1 MLENSPRP
9 FLQPLLVIII
19 PTSPQARG
27 PFQHTWGRDLSPP
40 YGVGNR
46 AWGPWKRIKLPSQ
59 LCFSTAPLAWGGPV
73 PPWGQDPSASQEG
86 GPQDCCGSPSSHF
99 LCFKDVLKIKSFGQ
113 RNSKREKSTSISC
126 ITIMTRVN
134 TRRRFK
140 APQCC
145 HLLLSLS
152 KRERS
157 KGLPTHFTTISKKI
171 PTSLPQASRHQGI
184 SLTCCQITDTARTL

>member
-19 PTSPQARG
+19 PTSPQACG

-73 PPWGQDPSASQEG
+73 PPWGQGPSASQEG

-99 LCFKDVLKIKSFGQ
+99 LCFKDVLKIKSFGSAP
-113 RNSKREKSTSISC
+113 RALDKH
-126 ITIMTRVN
+126 
-134 TRRRFK
+134 
-140 APQCC
+140 APQYD
-145 HLLLSLS
+145 
-152 KRERS
+152 REECPAFYIPR
-157 KGLPTHFTTISKKI
+157 TISM
-171 PTSLPQASRHQGI
+171 PQNEI
-184 SLTCCQITDTARTL
+184 